1 MSIRRTL
8 VGVFVL
14 ALAVAHAGDASIPEG
29 GKTPRT
35 QPLAPEKGIFLVA
48 KPGMQDPRFQRTVVL
63 LLAHS
68 DQGTIGLIINR
79 PTDIVLSR
87 VLPNLQVPAA
97 DEHALFFGGP
107 VGMDM
112 LIFLMR
118 SNAPPKHGSHVMTDV
133 YYSADKETLE
143 ALLKENKNKHELRL
157 FLGHSGWAPG
167 QLAAEIAR
175 GDWLLAR
182 ANSVTV
188 FQKDLHTIWPELI
201 EQRPGPGMLINNTV
215 PHSLPGTIDSA
226 DGVHYVRGNRKELVA
241 GL

>member
-1 MSIRRTL
+1 MSIHRTL
-8 VGVFVL
+8 LGVLVL
-14 ALAVAHAGDASIPEG
+14 ALAVANPGDASIPDA
-29 GKTPRT
+29 GKMPHTK
-35 QPLAPEKGIFLVA
+35 PLAPEKGIFLVA
-48 KPGMQDPRFQRTVVL
+48 KPDMQDPRFQRTVVL

-68 DQGTIGLIINR
+68 DKGTLGVIINR
-79 PTDIVLSR
+79 PTEILLSR
-87 VLPNLQVPAA
+87 VLPDLQVPAA

-133 YYSADKETLE
+133 YYSADRETLE
-143 ALLKENKNKHELRL
+143 ELLKKQKDKHELRMY
-157 FLGHSGWAPG
+157 LGHSGWAPG

-182 ANSVTV
+182 ASSVTV

-201 EQRPGPGMLINNTV
+201 EQRPGPGMFIDNRASW
-215 PHSLPGTIDSA
+215 SLARATDAVDVSG
-226 DGVHYVRGNRKELVA
+226 GRK
-241 GL
+241 

>member
-1 MSIRRTL
+1 MFIRRAL
-8 VGVFVL
+8 LGVFVL
-14 ALAVAHAGDASIPEG
+14 AFAVVDPGDASIPEG
-29 GKTPRT
+29 GKMPRT
-35 QPLAPEKGIFLVA
+35 KPLAPEKGIFLVA

-68 DQGTIGLIINR
+68 DKGTVGVIINR
-79 PTDIVLSR
+79 PTEILLSR

-143 ALLKENKNKHELRL
+143 ALLKEQKDKHELRL
-157 FLGHSGWAPG
+157 YLGHSGWAPG

-182 ANSVTV
+182 ASSVTV

-201 EQRPGPGMLINNTV
+201 EHRPGPGMLINNTV
-215 PHSLPGTIDSA
+215 PRSLPGATDAA
-226 DGVHYVRGNRKELVA
+226 DVVRYIRGDRKEPVE